1 VSSKW
6 PVSMDS
12 GRDVKE
18 MYVTM
23 RTGPTSGQTG
33 CFVCHSW
40 LCPTPEE
47 EAEQGGQVNRA
58 VGKKSVSIL
67 PNASHCFV
75 VLLRLL
81 SVCPLTYFLVI
92 IKVLEWKRIK
102 IFFYKLNTNGQLL
115 FCRADSFALSGSFS
129 ILFSY
134 WIVQVRKWKRLPFLF
149 SKW

>member
-1 VSSKW
+1 VNSKW

-18 MYVTM
+18 VYVTM

-33 CFVCHSW
+33 RFVCHSW

-75 VLLRLL
+75 VLIH
-81 SVCPLTYFLVI
+81 SVVGPFFVNNQS
-92 IKVLEWKRIK
+92 LEMKMNQN
-102 IFFYKLNTNGQLL
+102 IFF
-115 FCRADSFALSGSFS
+115 
-129 ILFSY
+129 
-134 WIVQVRKWKRLPFLF
+134 
-149 SKW
+149 